1 VRFLGNIEAK
11 TDTKGRV
18 FMPASFRKV
27 LQTENV
33 DHIILRKDIHEPCLV
48 LYPENVWNEQMDT
61 IRARLNRWNRKQQAI
76 FRQFVSDVEP
86 LTLDASGR
94 FLIPRRFQEMAGIT
108 QSVRFIGVGDTIEIW
123 ASNYDSKPFMDVEV
137 FGEALEELM
146 NNTAEISAND

>member
-1 VRFLGNIEAK
+1 MRFLGNIEAK
-11 TDTKGRV
+11 TDVKGRV

-27 LQTENV
+27 LQAENV

-48 LYPENVWNEQMDT
+48 LYPENVWNEQMDL

-94 FLIPRRFQEMAGIT
+94 FLIPRRFQEMAGLT

-123 ASNYDSKPFMDVEV
+123 ASNDDDKPFLDVEA

-146 NNTAEISAND
+146 TNAETPTND

>member
-1 VRFLGNIEAK
+1 
-11 TDTKGRV
+11 
-18 FMPASFRKV
+18 MPASFRKV

-123 ASNYDSKPFMDVEV
+123 ASNDDSKPFMDVEV

-146 NNTAEISAND
+146 NNAAEISAND